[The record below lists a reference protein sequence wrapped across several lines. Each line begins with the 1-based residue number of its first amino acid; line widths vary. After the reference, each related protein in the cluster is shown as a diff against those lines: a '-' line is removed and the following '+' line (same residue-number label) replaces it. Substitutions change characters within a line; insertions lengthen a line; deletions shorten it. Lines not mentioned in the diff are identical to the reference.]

1 MVEDRRAREYRQH
14 QWMTQHDALDGAF
27 SLLLSYQGF
36 PPAIHLRHLKAASR
50 GPLHMVQAFTDSVN
64 PDQPRGSSAGLIQGP

>member
-36 PPAIHLRHLKAASR
+36 PPAIHLRHLEAASR
-50 GPLHMVQAFTDSVN
+50 GPLHWFKPSPILSIPISQEA
-64 PDQPRGSSAGLIQGP
+64 PLPA